1 MTSTE
6 IKTEI
11 QKVLDNV
18 PEDALPDILD
28 FLKNLKSAST
38 NQSTFMDHMQDILKE
53 DRELLKKL
61 AQ

>member
-11 QKVLDNV
+11 QKVLDTV
-18 PEDALPDILD
+18 PEDALQNILL
-28 FLKNLKSAST
+28 FLKNLEPKST
-38 NQSTFMDHMQDILKE
+38 NQLTLTHHLQQILKE
-53 DRELLKKL
+53 DQELLKKL